1 MFNLRKIGWT
11 AMVNTRNMAGHS
23 KWANIKHIKEAKDN
37 ERAKIHSR
45 ITRLIRITI
54 RGKKIFCRITNWK
67 NN

>member
-1 MFNLRKIGWT
+1 
-11 AMVNTRNMAGHS
+11 MVNTRNMAGHS

-54 RGKKIFCRITNWK
+54 RGKNIFCHIFSRENK
-67 NN
+67 